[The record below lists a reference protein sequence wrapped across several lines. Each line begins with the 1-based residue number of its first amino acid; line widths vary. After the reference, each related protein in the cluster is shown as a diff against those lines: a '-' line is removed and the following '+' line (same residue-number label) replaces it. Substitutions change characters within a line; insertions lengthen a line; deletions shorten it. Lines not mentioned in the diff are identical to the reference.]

1 MDAAA
6 GEPILV
12 ACRREE
18 SVVMLVLDD
27 GETLELAPDALPSDL
42 PAAGTPVP
50 AALLEKLREAA
61 ARKILA
67 RRIFALLDRRPW
79 TVARLRRKLG
89 GEGFSSAVIDAVLAR
104 FVAEELVS
112 DRRFA
117 DAFCR
122 DALRAKPVGTRWL
135 RARLTAQGVPADTA
149 AAAAGEA
156 LPPEAERELARAAAA
171 ARWRRGGA
179 GRGPAAT
186 ARVARFL
193 TARGFPPAV
202 AGRAAR
208 ETAPA
213 GGNGRDGAP
222 DAPGED
228 DDA

>member
-1 MDAAA
+1 MGAA

-12 ACRREE
+12 ECRREE
-18 SVVMLVLDD
+18 SVVTLILDD
-27 GETLELAPDALPSDL
+27 GETLELAPDAVPSDL

-61 ARKILA
+61 NRKRLA

-79 TVARLRRKLG
+79 TVARLRRKLT
-89 GEGFSSAVIDAVLAR
+89 GEGFGPEAVDMVLAR
-104 FVAEELVS
+104 FVSEELVS

-117 DAFCR
+117 EAYCR

-135 RARLTAQGVPADTA
+135 RARLTAQGVPFDTA
-149 AAAAGEA
+149 AAAAAAA
-156 LPPEAERELARAAAA
+156 LPPEVEGELARTAAA

-193 TARGFPPAV
+193 AARGFPPAV

-213 GGNGRDGAP
+213 GGDRRDGA
-222 DAPGED
+222 DEAPGED
-228 DDA
+228 DGA

>member
-1 MDAAA
+1 MSAA

-12 ACRREE
+12 ECRRQE
-18 SVVMLVLDD
+18 SVVTLILDD

-61 ARKILA
+61 ARKRLA

-79 TVARLRRKLG
+79 TVARLRRKLT
-89 GEGFSSAVIDAVLAR
+89 GEGFGPAVIDAVMAR
-104 FVAEELVS
+104 FIAEELVS

-117 DAFCR
+117 EAFCR

-135 RARLTAQGVPADTA
+135 RARLAAQGVPADTA

-156 LPPEAERELARAAAA
+156 LPPEAERELARTAAV
-171 ARWRRGGA
+171 ARWRRGKA
-179 GRGPAAT
+179 QRGPAAT

-193 TARGFPPAV
+193 AARGFPPAV

-213 GGNGRDGAP
+213 GGDRRYGVA

-228 DDA
+228 DGA